1 MGRKTLRV
9 LHTSDLHLGNYG
21 EKDRQ
26 ILDSTIEAIPEHGA
40 DMLIIAGDLFDH
52 NRVDED
58 LVRYAAERLE
68 GAPCPVFII
77 AGNHDCLVPGS
88 IFDRFEFWQDCSN
101 IRIFRGAD
109 GEIVHLPQ
117 LGAMLW
123 GKSIDYDDRDV
134 YPLEGM
140 PLPEVNG
147 NWNIA
152 IAHGYYVGKNP
163 VLFPSYHIYE
173 EDIAGME
180 WDYIALGHVPT
191 FKCLNT
197 NPMTYYSGSPSFS
210 KTAALVQLSE
220 ETGVTVTECEL
231 S

>member
-1 MGRKTLRV
+1 MGRKSLRI

-26 ILDSTIEAIPEHGA
+26 ILDTTIEAIPENRV

-58 LVRYAAERLE
+58 LVRYAADSLHS
-68 GAPCPVFII
+68 APCPVFII
-77 AGNHDCLVPGS
+77 AGNHDCLTPGS
-88 IFDRFEFWQDCSN
+88 VFDRFEFWRDCTN
-101 IRIFRGAD
+101 VRIFKGAD
-109 GEIVHLPQ
+109 GETVHLPE

-134 YPLEGM
+134 HPLAGM
-140 PLPEVNG
+140 PRPEVNG
-147 NWNIA
+147 KWNIA

-163 VLFPSYHIYE
+163 VLFPSYHINE
-173 EDIAGME
+173 EEISGLG

-191 FKCLNT
+191 FKCLNSD
-197 NPMTYYSGSPSFS
+197 PMTYYSGSPSFS
-210 KTAALVQLSE
+210 NSGALVEFSE
-220 ETGVTVTECEL
+220 EAGVTVTRCEL